1 MRIVN
6 FSVKDFPP
14 IQNFVV
20 NGVSDLIVIAG
31 PNGVGKSRLAAA
43 LLQSF
48 HGVSAHTSIT
58 IEPTN
63 DVERE
68 RFQSSSLDMSNQSD
82 FSKLASLLHQNRRRR
97 NFNSAVLYYESTRS
111 VQRVQPL
118 TFSFEFNDPW
128 DEEVSWSMSMDGL
141 SGRWTDTQ
149 HAIFKKI
156 HSQRTSLGVRA
167 QQLRA
172 EGKGSMSL
180 EFDDPLAMFKEAFS
194 RLLAPKELTRADLG
208 SQNLMYE
215 ESGQEFQ
222 IDNLSSGE
230 KEVVRVCFDFILRKP
245 SDCIVVFDEPE
256 VHLHPELLIRMIN
269 TLRSVGERNQFI
281 LLSHSPDLISSS
293 LEDTVVFL
301 TPRKDDGSNQAVVVG
316 STDQTTAALHALGQS
331 IGVLSLGRKIV
342 IIEGA
347 DSSLDKRTYSE
358 ILRNRFPNLVL
369 VAGGGRDHIEGFQA
383 TVDHLLDKA
392 VWGVS
397 FYLYTD
403 LDAQIA
409 NEAMSSLNENTRRL
423 RRYHLE
429 NYFLDAEILAECF
442 SEMEPEGHWLRDQ
455 NAINLKLR
463 GIAST
468 QLGYI
473 TALTVS
479 KILRKRFGNIDVMP
493 KGAHGMPL
501 SDLRVQFEMAR
512 AAEAM
517 RFNGS
522 MLPEE
527 VREIVDETYS
537 RFESMVNSD
546 DLSWTRHFP
555 GKPIFL
561 AFCGQA
567 NIKAGRLKSLY
578 IRRALKRDDSPF
590 DDIIADFSHFSS
602 L

>member
-1 MRIVN
+1 MRIVS
-6 FSVKDFPP
+6 FSVNKFPP
-14 IQNFVV
+14 IENFSV

-48 HGVSAHTSIT
+48 HGVSQYTSIT

-68 RFQSSSLDMSNQSD
+68 HFQSTSLDMSNPAD
-82 FSKLASLLHQNRRRR
+82 FSKLSSLLHQNRRRR
-97 NFNSAVLYYESTRS
+97 NFNSAVLYYESTRT

-118 TFSFEFNDPW
+118 TFSFEFTDPW
-128 DEEVSWSMSMDGL
+128 EEEVSWSMSMDGL

-172 EGKGSMSL
+172 EGKDSMSL
-180 EFDDPLAMFKEAFS
+180 EFDDPLLMFREAFS
-194 RLLAPKELTRADLG
+194 RLLAPKQLTRADL
-208 SQNLMYE
+208 STQSIMYE
-215 ESGQEFQ
+215 ENGAEFQ

-301 TPRKDDGSNQAVVVG
+301 TPRKDDGSNQAVIVG
-316 STDQTTAALHALGQS
+316 ATDHATSALHALGQS

-342 IIEGA
+342 IIEGTE
-347 DSSLDKRTYSE
+347 SSLDKRTYSE

-369 VAGGGRDHIEGFQA
+369 VAGGGRDNIEGFQA

-403 LDAQIA
+403 LDAQTSNQGDQVA
-409 NEAMSSLNENTRRL
+409 GENTRRL
-423 RRYHLE
+423 KRYHLE
-429 NYFLDAEILAECF
+429 NYFLDSRILAECF
-442 SEMEPEGHWLRDQ
+442 AEMEPVGHWLRDEDK
-455 NAINLKLR
+455 INLKLR
-463 GIAST
+463 EIASA

-493 KGAHGMPL
+493 RGAHQMAL
-501 SDLRVQFEMAR
+501 EDLKIQFEMAR
-512 AAEAM
+512 ETESI
-517 RFNGS
+517 RFKES
-522 MLPEE
+522 MLPEDVMKLVE
-527 VREIVDETYS
+527 ETYS
-537 RFESMVNSD
+537 RFEDMVQSG
-546 DLSWTRHFP
+546 DLTWINHFP
-555 GKPIFL
+555 GKPIFS
-561 AFCGQA
+561 AFCGAA

-578 IRRALKRDDSPF
+578 IRRALAKEDSPF
-590 DDIIADFSHFSS
+590 NDIIEDFSYFSN